1 MSVIQIRKAKRE
13 GARLV
18 VGLSGVSSSGKT
30 HTALLLALGL
40 AKGDPNK
47 IGFIDTENRR
57 GSLYADIFTGP
68 EFQGRNFKD
77 SAFLIG
83 DLYPPFSPQRYI
95 DAIQQFQAAGVEV
108 LIIDSA
114 THEWEGQGG
123 AQEIAE
129 AGNPRMPNWN
139 KAKAEHKRFMNAALQ
154 CDMHIIFCVRA
165 REKAKPERVQKDG
178 KTVIE
183 YQDMGLQPIQE
194 KNFMFEMTVSAMIHD
209 QGTRREILKCPA
221 PLREVFE
228 TSDKYIGEKQG
239 KALREWVD
247 GANQLDSKVES
258 WRNRLLSNTEQ
269 GAAHIETCWNQTPAA
284 IRDTLGNDFYNTLKS
299 SAQEFDK
306 QRAEAA
312 AAQPPSLA
320 APAADPASA
329 LGAPAAQAAQAN
341 DNHAQP
347 TEPAKPAARRG
358 RPPKAAVDPKP
369 QQETAPAAPAQ
380 QQPATQEPAAPEAP
394 AAAPALAQPEQ
405 SAPAAGGLND
415 IF

>member
-13 GARLV
+13 GARV
-18 VGLSGVSSSGKT
+18 VVCLSGVSSSGKT
-30 HTALLLALGL
+30 HTALLIALGL
-40 AKGDPNK
+40 AKGNTEK
-47 IGFIDTENRR
+47 IGFLDTENRR
-57 GSLYADIFTGP
+57 GSLYADIFSNG
-68 EFQGRNFKD
+68 EFF
-77 SAFLIG
+77 IG

-95 DAIQQFQAAGVEV
+95 DSIQEFQAAGVEV

-221 PLREVFE
+221 PLREIFD
-228 TSDKYIGEKQG
+228 TKDKYIGEAQG
-239 KALREWVD
+239 RALRDWVD
-247 GANQLDSKVES
+247 GASQLDPKVEA

-269 GAAHIETCWNQTPAA
+269 GVAHVESCWKQVPAKIQKELGDAFHKTLTASAA
-284 IRDTLGNDFYNTLKS
+284 
-299 SAQEFDK
+299 EFDK
-306 QRAEAA
+306 QREEAA
-312 AAQPPSLA
+312 KEAAENKLPGLASPDAPAGGEQQSLGAALPPEGADAKQAADLA
-320 APAADPASA
+320 AIQNSDASA
-329 LGAPAAQAAQAN
+329 DKQ
-341 DNHAQP
+341 
-347 TEPAKPAARRG
+347 PAKDAKK
-358 RPPKAAVDPKP
+358 KAENKP
-369 QQETAPAAPAQ
+369 TG
-380 QQPATQEPAAPEAP
+380 T
-394 AAAPALAQPEQ
+394 AAA
-405 SAPAAGGLND
+405 LND
-415 IF
+415 GQVF